1 MSTGARE
8 MYIAQT
14 GSQQGEME
22 CDFGVAVTQSKTRR
36 SFIMVGRKDSSG
48 VTIDSN
54 IPLTYYYA
62 AISIFDRSNSHG
74 CRNHGTSKH
83 HSTRS
88 SEDRLEQ
95 APRYFAEKE
104 GNTGNL
110 WNPGFFNHVPF
121 IGVLALLVVPLC
133 VAADAII
140 LYKSNGQEVS
150 TWKVSPAVLL
160 AILSAVANSC
170 LQFAHSEG
178 VTIAWWRKALHGG
191 TLYDLSRYWESGD
204 SLRAASTPGRGFNLI
219 ALATILTSAVVIDGP
234 LLQRV
239 SITISVPVQKAVN
252 VTAPIAQSYHMDP
265 LDLVRYWSQ

>member
-1 MSTGARE
+1 
-8 MYIAQT
+8 
-14 GSQQGEME
+14 ME

-104 GNTGNL
+104 GNTGSLN
-110 WNPGFFNHVPF
+110 NRMAF
-121 IGVLALLVVPLC
+121 VLA
-133 VAADAII
+133 II
-140 LYKSNGQEVS
+140 S
-150 TWKVSPAVLL
+150 
-160 AILSAVANSC
+160 
-170 LQFAHSEG
+170 F
-178 VTIAWWRKALHGG
+178 
-191 TLYDLSRYWESGD
+191 
-204 SLRAASTPGRGFNLI
+204 
-219 ALATILTSAVVIDGP
+219 
-234 LLQRV
+234 
-239 SITISVPVQKAVN
+239 
-252 VTAPIAQSYHMDP
+252 
-265 LDLVRYWSQ
+265 